1 MATIIFIACVWTV
14 CKLTKA
20 AIKSIPHLFR
30 LAWIVITKP
39 IIELWNLLEIAA
51 ARRWN
56 DTDTETETDMDTER
70 QDLNALLAEKQ
81 TITDMINYIKLDA
94 LPTAETPQETIRLHS
109 QLANT
114 YRKLA
119 AVESKLNKAQSP
131 V

>member
-1 MATIIFIACVWTV
+1 MATIIFISCVWLV

-20 AIKSIPHLFR
+20 GIKSIPYLFR
-30 LAWIVITKP
+30 LAWIIITKP
-39 IIELWNLLEIAA
+39 IIELWDLLGIAA

-56 DTDTETETDMDTER
+56 DTDTDTDADTDTER
-70 QDLNALLAEKQ
+70 QDISALQAQKQ
-81 TITDMINYIKLDA
+81 ALSDLIAYIKLDA

-114 YRKLA
+114 YSKLA
-119 AVESKLNKAQSP
+119 AVESKLNKAQSR